1 MTTALPAQNES
12 ANFKSSTGW
21 TLILHVLDQSQCLKP
36 PAETMTSRARNFGG
50 AIEFSRHLKT
60 VPHEVVSVR
69 PYDNGFTCPER
80 IRELQIQHGLD
91 PDPPARPRSVP
102 APQAASRNDDQQSA
116 QSNPPRPRTPYTRS
130 DQDQAPR
137 ANPPRARTPF
147 ARDDEDPS
155 SRRSHANPPRSRT
168 PFARDDEDE
177 GPRVVPRRSRTP
189 YARGRSRSRSRSRGR
204 VSYEAEERI
213 RGMQS
218 PNPAEGQGRAFP
230 TPGAEERGRT
240 YPVPRAGGRTYPVP
254 RAAEGTTYQVP
265 PLAEERARTASVPL
279 AGGRTYTVPLAEEL
293 GRTYPIP
300 PPEELRRPFY
310 PARASTSFEGE
321 EWRRANSPPQSS
333 SSYTT
338 PGNPPFPSAP
348 QASAPYTTIGN
359 PPYSSFP
366 QASSYTTMGNPPYS
380 TAPPGSASYA
390 TMGNPPYSS
399 FPQASSYAMRGNP
412 PYSSA
417 PQATAAYTTTPPHWQ
432 DTTMPEFRGGL
443 GDDEDP
449 RLHALRGHMIQITNS
464 LLKLE
469 GDLIHLTEQV
479 QKFQQE
485 RREKESIRDDLL
497 RKLQNAGMR
506 NGSVF
511 LSICARCLGCLL
523 SSLHGFFQT
532 FHDPCPSMRQSHFAL
547 SPS

>member
-1 MTTALPAQNES
+1 MASSEAAQEADRSKVEAVVVEEVAVQGLVIKPVSSVVVPVARRTLAVDRVGVSAVGGEGEANEKAHALYNISSCKLGFRACAFHLRFVPRAEAKFGVKAFVEAFLVLILTLPGRTKTPHTLVTALSRETDATPS
-12 ANFKSSTGW
+12 AYCSSPTAHSPTLCQPQAYDLLGW
-21 TLILHVLDQSQCLKP
+21 SRVPLSSVL
-36 PAETMTSRARNFGG
+36 RGG
-50 AIEFSRHLKT
+50 
-60 VPHEVVSVR
+60 
-69 PYDNGFTCPER
+69 
-80 IRELQIQHGLD
+80 RELL
-91 PDPPARPRSVP
+91 
-102 APQAASRNDDQQSA
+102 ASPVTCCQ
-116 QSNPPRPRTPYTRS
+116 
-130 DQDQAPR
+130 
-137 ANPPRARTPF
+137 F
-147 ARDDEDPS
+147 AFR
-155 SRRSHANPPRSRT
+155 
-168 PFARDDEDE
+168 
-177 GPRVVPRRSRTP
+177 
-189 YARGRSRSRSRSRGR
+189 
-204 VSYEAEERI
+204 EE
-213 RGMQS
+213 S

-310 PARASTSFEGE
+310 PTRASTPFEGE
-321 EWRRANSPPQSS
+321 EWRRANSPPQTP

-338 PGNPPFPSAP
+338 PGNPPFSSAP
-348 QASAPYTTIGN
+348 QASAPYTTMGN

-380 TAPPGSASYA
+380 TAPQASASYTTTRNSPHPSA
-390 TMGNPPYSS
+390 PQASAPYTTMGNPPNSS
-399 FPQASSYAMRGNP
+399 FPQASSYATTGNP
-412 PYSSA
+412 SYSSA
-417 PQATAAYTTTPPHWQ
+417 PQATASYTTTPPHWQ
-432 DTTMPEFRGGL
+432 DTTMPDFRAGL
-443 GDDEDP
+443 SDDEDP

-506 NGSVF
+506 V
-511 LSICARCLGCLL
+511 
-523 SSLHGFFQT
+523 
-532 FHDPCPSMRQSHFAL
+532 
-547 SPS
+547 